1 MEGTRGKVPE
11 VNWFCT
17 YTPVEILEAAGL
29 PHRRLT
35 GIPEEAERADAY
47 LHPSMC
53 PYLKACLAEGLSLPG
68 FRRHAVFVN
77 ACDAMRRLYDT
88 WSGLFPDAFVH
99 LVDLPRGNSPRDLD
113 ILAGEMR
120 LLSRRIS
127 EYFGVEVTGEA
138 LLESCRKSEEKRSA
152 YLASSIGLP
161 VDQRALLSLHLQSS
175 RWEATCRTE
184 GRPDPAS
191 GIPVAVVGNF
201 LNPHGLLRQLEMA
214 GAEVVLLDTCNGD
227 RPFLTALQ
235 IQADG
240 DDPFLRLAAGYLKR
254 PHCARMHDFES
265 RIRLLLDRLEETGA
279 AGVIYATLKFCDPY
293 IYEFPLLEKALEM
306 RGIPV
311 LRLESDYL
319 DAHAG
324 QVSTR
329 VEAFLEMI
337 SGGRGSSPS
346 GPGRWER

>member
-1 MEGTRGKVPE
+1 MEGAQGNVPE

-29 PHRRLT
+29 SHRRLT

-88 WSGLFPDAFVH
+88 WSELFPDAFVH

-113 ILAGEMR
+113 ILAGELR
-120 LLSRRIS
+120 LLSRRMS
-127 EYFGVEVTGEA
+127 EYFCVEVTGEA
-138 LLESCRKSEEKRSA
+138 LLESCRKREEKRSA
-152 YLASSIGLP
+152 YLESSAGLP
-161 VDQRALLSLHLQSS
+161 ASQRALLSLDLQSS
-175 RWEATCRTE
+175 RWEAPRRAE
-184 GRPDPAS
+184 ERPDSA
-191 GIPVAVVGNF
+191 GGVPVAVVGNF
-201 LNPHGLLRQLEMA
+201 LNPHGLLRQLETA
-214 GAEVVLLDTCNGD
+214 GADVVLLDICNGD
-227 RPFLTALQ
+227 RPFLAPIPVEAT
-235 IQADG
+235 G
-240 DDPFLRLAAGYLKR
+240 EDPFSQLAAGYLKR
-254 PHCARMHDFES
+254 SHCARMQDFEG
-265 RIRLLLDRLEETGA
+265 RVGLLLDKLEETGA
-279 AGVIYATLKFCDPY
+279 AGVIYASLKFCDPY
-293 IYEFPLLEKALEM
+293 IYEFPSLEKALEA
-306 RGIPV
+306 RGFPV

-337 SGGRGSSPS
+337 AGGRGWSPG